1 MALSALMNQLRPS
14 RRGAAPTWALEHPVP
29 QDPDRLPSKPND
41 PPAEGGED
49 EG

>member
-1 MALSALMNQLRPS
+1 MNHQSQTP
-14 RRGAAPTWALEHPVP
+14 PPKEK
-29 QDPDRLPSKPND
+29 PDKPND